1 MSENLKSC
9 PFCGGVAVIGADS
22 DCDDPDYR
30 VCCTEC
36 TTGVPDEWHTLRS
49 NAISAW
55 NQRTPMPDEKWTM
68 PIWMR
73 EERYIALRDKVREV
87 LRMARMCD
95 AQTGPTASDI
105 ATALTS
111 ALADCEK
118 NNYKKL
124 EQ

>member
-73 EERYIALRDKVREV
+73 RVCDMVPHDFDVDYMIARYNESEDNSTRDLVGYLKSLRAAG
-87 LRMARMCD
+87 LL
-95 AQTGPTASDI
+95 
-105 ATALTS
+105 LTP
-111 ALADCEK
+111 DE
-118 NNYKKL
+118 
-124 EQ
+124 